1 MIFTN
6 DLKKEL
12 RSYFENGLRSL
23 SYPFEPFWIYLQL
36 LVKWNSKINLT
47 TITDPM
53 RVVEE
58 HFIDSLAAIPYL
70 EKSKSLLDIGSGA
83 GFPGIPLA
91 IARPEVQIVL
101 CESIKKKSDF
111 LREVVRQLNLK
122 NVVIKNMRLEEGSIL
137 GRFDSI
143 VSRGT
148 MDIHSLIK
156 LSGPSLSQNGQIISY
171 KGPEVEKELL
181 ELELKGLRIEEYRYL
196 LPYSKKRR
204 VLIIIKKTN

>member
-1 MIFTN
+1 
-6 DLKKEL
+6 
-12 RSYFENGLRSL
+12 
-23 SYPFEPFWIYLQL
+23 
-36 LVKWNSKINLT
+36 
-47 TITDPM
+47 M